1 MVFYLCEFQL
11 IVPFKV
17 NAKSPSAVER
27 VNRHRSIFTDMIT
40 NHATP
45 IAESESRSSIGH
57 GVAGCLL
64 LPQLADG
71 GGGQQCP
78 RVAHRPAAMRRP
90 RGALHAGRP
99 VRKRRRRGRR
109 PDRDLPRRQRRRR
122 RQGCMDSRRRRHLPL
137 QPPLLQG
144 EALRIYT
151 SIVRGEPYD
160 SRAYV
165 SWVLRGACPAIPQV
179 LGVYRKL
186 MERGFQ
192 VFLVTGRSEDVLG
205 ASTVENLA
213 AQGFD
218 GHHRLIMRS
227 AAYRGY
233 GAVPYKSTIRRQL
246 VAEGYRIR
254 GNVGDQWSD
263 LLGECV
269 GDRTFK
275 IPNPMYF
282 IP

>member
-1 MVFYLCEFQL
+1 M
-11 IVPFKV
+11 
-17 NAKSPSAVER
+17 ASPDACFCLSWRMAVEANNAQGWR
-27 VNRHRSIFTDMIT
+27 TVPPQCVGHVERYMLGGQYGSDV
-40 NHATP
+40 AAVADQ
-45 IAESESRSSIGH
+45 IAIYLGGS
-57 GVAGCLL
+57 AA
-64 LPQLADG
+64 ADG
-71 GGGQQCP
+71 KDAWILDVDDTC
-78 RVAHRPAAMRRP
+78 
-90 RGALHAGRP
+90 LSN
-99 VRKRRRRGRR
+99 
-109 PDRDLPRRQRRRR
+109 LPYYKEKHF
-122 RQGCMDSRRRRHLPL
+122 G
-137 QPPLLQG
+137 
-144 EALRIYT
+144 
-151 SIVRGEPYD
+151 GEPYD